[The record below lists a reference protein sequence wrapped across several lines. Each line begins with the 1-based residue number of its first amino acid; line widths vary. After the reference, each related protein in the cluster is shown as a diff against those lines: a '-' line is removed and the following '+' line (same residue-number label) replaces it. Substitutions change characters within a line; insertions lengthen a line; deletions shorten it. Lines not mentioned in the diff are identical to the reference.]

1 VTRLTPK
8 AEQAL
13 ENLRERHKEYR
24 DRKAVIEAEV
34 RQLLEDRLKVIREER
49 DTAVR
54 LAAEAGVPRTRL
66 GEAIGTSNYKT
77 IQDILA
83 STENQVR
90 KSENGWSLIQT
101 DAYDYTL
108 QVTSFGVGKVT
119 GSADVR
125 ISNGEIE
132 YVAGD
137 EFVIP
142 AIYREGIAEEVMASA

>member
-1 VTRLTPK
+1 MTRLTPK

-13 ENLRERHKEYR
+13 QNLRERHKEYR

-34 RQLLEDRLKVIREER
+34 RELLEERLRAIRVER

-83 STENQVR
+83 STEGQVT
-90 KSENGWSLIQT
+90 KSDNGWSLVQISP
-101 DAYDYTL
+101 DRFTL
-108 QVTSFGVGKVT
+108 QVQSLGVGRVS
-119 GSADVR
+119 GSAEVT
-125 ISNGEIE
+125 ISNGELE

-142 AIYREGIAEEVMASA
+142 AIYREGLAEEVMQNA